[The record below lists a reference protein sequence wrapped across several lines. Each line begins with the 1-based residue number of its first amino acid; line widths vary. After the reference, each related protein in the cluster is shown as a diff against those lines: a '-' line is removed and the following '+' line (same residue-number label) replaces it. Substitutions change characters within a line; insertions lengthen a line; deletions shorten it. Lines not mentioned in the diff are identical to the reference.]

1 MISEQMQSAINEQIN
16 KELYSEYLYLS
27 MAAYFDDLG
36 LTGFSNWMRV
46 QYQEEM
52 FHAFKM
58 YDYVLDQDGE
68 VRLLAIDQ
76 PPHDFHSAEN
86 VFKTTLDHERKVT
99 AMINNIMDLAVVEKD
114 HATNIF
120 MQWFVTEQIE
130 EEATAK
136 DILQQIKLAGATP
149 QGLFLLDRELGQ
161 RVYTPPA
168 AAAE

>member
-1 MISEQMQSAINEQIN
+1 MISKKMQEAINEQIKN
-16 KELYSEYLYLS
+16 EMYSAYLYLS
-27 MAAYFDDLG
+27 MSAYCTKIDLK
-36 LTGFSNWMRV
+36 GFANWMRV

-58 YDYVLDQDGE
+58 YDYLLDQDGE
-68 VRLLAIDQ
+68 VKLLAIDQ
-76 PPHDFHSAEN
+76 PPHEFQSAEN
-86 VFKTTLDHERKVT
+86 VFKTTLEHERKVT
-99 AMINNIMDLAVVEKD
+99 AMINNIMDLAVTEKD